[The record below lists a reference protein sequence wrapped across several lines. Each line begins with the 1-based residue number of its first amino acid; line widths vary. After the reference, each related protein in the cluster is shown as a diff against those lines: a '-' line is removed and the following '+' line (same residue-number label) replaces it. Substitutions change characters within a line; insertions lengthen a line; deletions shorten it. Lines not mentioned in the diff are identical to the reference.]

1 MQWAWCYR
9 SPVDRPLRLCCSSG
23 RRPPHSL
30 RNPPKPPAVG
40 NHSARYQYRAHPS
53 SCLVEPQIS
62 RSHGMQYFQSRSL
75 ADDPLP
81 HSRQQRSCWRR
92 ERGAVLEGTEA
103 RSTPPS
109 RRSAEK
115 SESTL
120 NHCCESSLGILAD
133 RHLESTRIQNP
144 LNPQTSWPLC
154 DVRTEVSGH
163 TKRALKERRAKIWS
177 RAPVPQ
183 LFSTT
188 VEQTRAPLSQP
199 NTLEIAAQCKHE
211 EFGCE
216 GVCSPCTLR

>member
-1 MQWAWCYR
+1 
-9 SPVDRPLRLCCSSG
+9 
-23 RRPPHSL
+23 
-30 RNPPKPPAVG
+30 
-40 NHSARYQYRAHPS
+40 
-53 SCLVEPQIS
+53 
-62 RSHGMQYFQSRSL
+62 MQYFQSRFL

-81 HSRQQRSCWRR
+81 RSRQQRSCWRR

-120 NHCCESSLGILAD
+120 NHCCVSSLGILAD
-133 RHLESTRIQNP
+133 RQLESTRIRNP
-144 LNPQTSWPLC
+144 LNPQTSWAIY
-154 DVRTEVSGH
+154 DVRMEVPGN
-163 TKRALKERRAKIWS
+163 TRRALKERRAKIWS

-199 NTLEIAAQCKHE
+199 NTLEIAVQCKHE
-211 EFGCE
+211 EYRMLRCLLRSAERKQQSRGWQSTRVQ
-216 GVCSPCTLR
+216 GVLVSRVQQGPAAVPDPDDCGRSVARRLF